1 MRVMK
6 MNYTGIIENKKR
18 KNLKLQKELGDKVK

>member
-1 MRVMK
+1 MRVIK
-6 MNYTGIIENKKR
+6 MNYTAILENRER

>member
-1 MRVMK
+1 MGVMK
-6 MNYTGIIENKKR
+6 MNYTGILEKK